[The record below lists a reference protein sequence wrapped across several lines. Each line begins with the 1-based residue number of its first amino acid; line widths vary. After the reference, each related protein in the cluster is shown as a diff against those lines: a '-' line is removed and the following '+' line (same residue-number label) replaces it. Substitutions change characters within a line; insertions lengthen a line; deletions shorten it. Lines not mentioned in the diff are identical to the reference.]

1 MTFTRW
7 RPPARGALFVVTG
20 PSGTGKTTLVKAAL
34 NTVPGINFSVSATTR
49 AARKG
54 ETHGKDYLFIDRPS
68 FDSKIAAGDFLEWA
82 DVYGNRY
89 GTLKSTVEE
98 ALNQGQS
105 ILLDIDDKGAAQV
118 RAAMPEA
125 ISIFV
130 LPPSI
135 ETIEARLR
143 ARATDSEDIIVGRI
157 AEARARLA
165 QCADFDYLL
174 INDDLSTA
182 HQCFQ
187 AILIAELQR
196 RIRRLDVVEQFTPQ

>member
-54 ETHGKDYLFIDRPS
+54 ETHGKDYLF
-68 FDSKIAAGDFLEWA
+68 KIAAEEFLEWA

-196 RIRRLDVVEQFTPQ
+196 RIRRLDVVAQFTLQ